1 MCLCVYMCV
10 GVCVYVCVCPWR
22 LEEDIRFPGAVVT
35 SSCEHPDVSAGNW
48 TLVC

>member
-10 GVCVYVCVCPWR
+10 GVCVYVCVCVCPWR

-35 SSCEHPDVSAGNW
+35 SSCEHPDVSAGN
-48 TLVC
+48 